1 MVSMQY
7 EIIVKSWL
15 WTVYTEC
22 MEYWDMIRRFNSV
35 IQNQNVALNTRHQK
49 TTVDFIWLWYFKSAC
64 TGTKIISEI
73 NSVSNSY
80 VYFLRKLL
88 SIVINM
94 VFIKYNIYF
103 KAIKYSMITLVL
115 SFFKCL
121 VEINF
126 FALLSFNKKL
136 IQTIQL
142 TIDKQLWF
150 LKTLYSLHHFPQV
163 STNGAFP
170 QQIQTESVKTNL
182 YLTLA

>member
-1 MVSMQY
+1 MQY

-64 TGTKIISEI
+64 TGSKIISEI

-126 FALLSFNKKL
+126 FALFSLNKNMS
-136 IQTIQL
+136 QTIEL
-142 TIDKQLWF
+142 TINSSDFWKPCTVCITSHKCQQTAHSPNKSRQSQWKQ
-150 LKTLYSLHHFPQV
+150 T
-163 STNGAFP
+163 STW
-170 QQIQTESVKTNL
+170 L
-182 YLTLA
+182 

>member
-64 TGTKIISEI
+64 TGSKIISEI

-126 FALLSFNKKL
+126 FALFSLNKNVS
-136 IQTIQL
+136 QTIEL
-142 TIDKQLWF
+142 TINSSDFWKPCTVCITFHKCQQTAHSPNKSRQSQWKQ
-150 LKTLYSLHHFPQV
+150 T
-163 STNGAFP
+163 STW
-170 QQIQTESVKTNL
+170 L
-182 YLTLA
+182 

>member
-94 VFIKYNIYF
+94 VFIEYNIYF

-115 SFFKCL
+115 LFFKCL

-126 FALLSFNKKL
+126 FALFSLNKNVS
-136 IQTIQL
+136 QTIEL
-142 TIDKQLWF
+142 TINSSDFWKPCTVCITFHKCQQTAHSPNKSRQSQWKQ
-150 LKTLYSLHHFPQV
+150 TSTSL
-163 STNGAFP
+163 
-170 QQIQTESVKTNL
+170 
-182 YLTLA
+182 